1 MTREQLKEQ
10 ASLHHAEMLK
20 RFTYS
25 NPLSDGWNVIYTPE
39 SKFIKYDDKN
49 YKFPLIVSSNDT
61 VSEVINQAKVS
72 ASFIGVL
79 NFASF
84 TSPGGGFLNGA
95 HAQEEDLCHNSDLY
109 ERISLESDFYAYNV
123 NHKNGGAYEDRAIFS
138 YDVNF
143 IDPETDK
150 EYLVDVVTCAAP
162 NKSVGKYHSISWDN
176 TKILEDRIRFI
187 LNIMQAE
194 EIQIPI
200 LGAWGCGVFGQ
211 DPREVAEIFK
221 KELISGKY
229 NFEKVIFAI
238 PVGYNYDCFKE
249 IIEK

>member
-10 ASLHHAEMLK
+10 ASLHHNEMMK
-20 RFTYS
+20 RFSYT
-25 NPLSDGWNVIYTPE
+25 NDDGVNVIYTPE
-39 SKFIKYDDKN
+39 SKFIEYEDKN

-61 VSEVINQAKVS
+61 ITEVIKQAKIS
-72 ASFIGVL
+72 ASFIGIL

-84 TSPGGGFLNGA
+84 TSPGGGFLNGS
-95 HAQEEDLCHNSDLY
+95 HAQEEDLCHNSNLY
-109 ERISLESDFYAYNV
+109 ERISKETEFYAYNIK
-123 NHKNGGAYEDRAIFS
+123 HKNNGAYENRAIFS
-138 YDVNF
+138 YDVNV

-162 NKSVGKYHSISWDN
+162 NRNVGQYKDLSWNNTEILKS
-176 TKILEDRIRFI
+176 RIQFI

-194 EIQIPI
+194 EIQISI

-211 DPREVAEIFK
+211 DPREVAKLFK
-221 KELISGKY
+221 EELTSGKY

-238 PVGYNYDCFKE
+238 PIGYNYDCFKE

>member
-1 MTREQLKEQ
+1 MTREQFKEH
-10 ASLHHAEMLK
+10 ASLHHAEMVK
-20 RFTYS
+20 RFAY
-25 NPLSDGWNVIYTPE
+25 NPIADGWNVIYTPE
-39 SKFIKYDDKN
+39 SKFFEYPDKN
-49 YKFPLIVSSNDT
+49 YKFPIEVQCDDT
-61 VSEVINQAKVS
+61 IGAVIKQAKKSV
-72 ASFIGVL
+72 SFIGVL

-84 TSPGGGFLNGA
+84 TSPGGGYMSGA

-109 ERISLESDFYAYNV
+109 ERISPETEFYAYNIK
-123 NHKNGGAYEDRAIFS
+123 HKNDGAYENRAIFS

-162 NKSVGKYHSISWDN
+162 NKSVGKYKTVPWNNSE
-176 TKILEDRIRFI
+176 ILKSRIQFV

-194 EIQIPI
+194 DIQVPI

-211 DPREVAEIFK
+211 DPREVARLFK
-221 KELISGKY
+221 EELISGKY

-238 PVGYNYDCFKE
+238 PAGYNYDCFKE
-249 IIEK
+249 IIGK

>member
-10 ASLHHAEMLK
+10 ASLHHAEMLN
-20 RFTYS
+20 RFSYS
-25 NPLSDGWNVIYTPE
+25 PTLDGWDVIYTPE

-61 VSEVINQAKVS
+61 VSEVIKQAKLS

-109 ERISLESDFYAYNV
+109 ERISLEADFYAYNIK
-123 NHKNGGAYEDRAIFS
+123 HKNNGAYENRAIFS
-138 YDVNF
+138 YDIIF
-143 IDPETDK
+143 IDPDTDK
-150 EYLVDVVTCAAP
+150 EYVADVLTCAAP
-162 NKSVGKYHSISWDN
+162 NKKTGSYSNVTWNNSE
-176 TKILEDRIRFI
+176 ILRNRIQFV

-194 EIQIPI
+194 EVQIPI

-211 DPREVAEIFK
+211 DPREVATLFK
-221 KELISGKY
+221 EELTSGKY

>member
-20 RFTYS
+20 RFSY
-25 NPLSDGWNVIYTPE
+25 NPALDGWDVIYTPE

-61 VSEVINQAKVS
+61 VSEVIKQAKLS

-109 ERISLESDFYAYNV
+109 ERISLETDFYAYNIK
-123 NHKNGGAYEDRAIFS
+123 HKNNGAYENRAIFS
-138 YDVNF
+138 YDINF
-143 IDPETDK
+143 IDPDTDK
-150 EYLVDVVTCAAP
+150 EYVVDVLTCAAP
-162 NKSVGKYHSISWDN
+162 NKKTGSYSDVTWNNSEVLKS
-176 TKILEDRIRFI
+176 RIQFI
-187 LNIMQAE
+187 LNILQAE
-194 EIQIPI
+194 EVQIPI

-211 DPREVAEIFK
+211 DPREVAALFK
-221 KELISGKY
+221 EELISGKY

-238 PVGYNYDCFKE
+238 PIGYNYDCFKE